1 MYSFPSLTGAPVWLR
16 VPRDSA
22 LNTRAGVV
30 SSSGSFQVFFS
41 FLLSCWRVLAGHH
54 PVSKPPETSHIG
66 RSKPLKC
73 MIFPLVFGQG
83 AEFLSPVSPTLR
95 ALPSKRMNLKTEER
109 CFTKKPRGPFADC
122 KLEGFVSLFHSPAP
136 FVPKSVYFNVSV

>member
-1 MYSFPSLTGAPVWLR
+1 MSAPLAVFR
-16 VPRDSA
+16 
-22 LNTRAGVV
+22 
-30 SSSGSFQVFFS
+30 VFFS

-83 AEFLSPVSPTLR
+83 AKFLSHVPVSPCTPLEENE
-95 ALPSKRMNLKTEER
+95 LTKRG
-109 CFTKKPRGPFADC
+109 KKPRVPFADR
-122 KLEGFVSLFHSPAP
+122 KLEGFVSLFHSPVP
-136 FVPKSVYFNVSV
+136 FVPKCVYFNVSV